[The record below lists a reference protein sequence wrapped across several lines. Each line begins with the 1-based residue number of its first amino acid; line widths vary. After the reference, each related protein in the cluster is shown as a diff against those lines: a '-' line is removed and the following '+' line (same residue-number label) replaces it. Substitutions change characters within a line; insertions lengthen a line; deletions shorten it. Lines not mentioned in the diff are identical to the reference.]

1 VGQPRGVAAGVEQPR
16 RRFDRPER
24 EDEQMGAP
32 RRATQQ
38 MQDQLHGRVV
48 GPVQV
53 VEHEHHRLLAT
64 EELQQA
70 PQGAVI
76 AKALGRAGLAA
87 RLRRGV
93 GGRGGQH
100 GPEIGPERRHP
111 SRVHRRDVVVER
123 IDHHAERN
131 VALVLGAARGEH
143 EHAMVAGRVANGTQ
157 ERALAD
163 TGLAEYPQG
172 DARALVRVRH
182 GLRGGGEL
190 LLAPDQLHAR
200 SLGASEAFL
209 GPTRGS
215 IPWFPG
221 LAGGPFRSNVYG
233 VPKKTEIDL
242 TTAPYVRE
250 APAPPAAPAP
260 APLRDVPRRLDPDCA
275 ADHLNRLYRL
285 AVGLSRSSVLAED
298 LVQETYA
305 RVLARPRLVS
315 GDEFS
320 YLARA
325 LRNVLINHLRSESR
339 RGEVPAPEQLDLPD
353 PRPTADPH
361 TAAQTREL
369 YRTIAGLPDDQ
380 RHVIAA
386 VDLAG
391 MTYADAAELLDVP
404 PGTVMSR
411 LYRARERV
419 ALDLEL

>member
-1 VGQPRGVAAGVEQPR
+1 
-16 RRFDRPER
+16 
-24 EDEQMGAP
+24 
-32 RRATQQ
+32 
-38 MQDQLHGRVV
+38 
-48 GPVQV
+48 
-53 VEHEHHRLLAT
+53 
-64 EELQQA
+64 
-70 PQGAVI
+70 
-76 AKALGRAGLAA
+76 
-87 RLRRGV
+87 
-93 GGRGGQH
+93 
-100 GPEIGPERRHP
+100 
-111 SRVHRRDVVVER
+111 
-123 IDHHAERN
+123 
-131 VALVLGAARGEH
+131 
-143 EHAMVAGRVANGTQ
+143 
-157 ERALAD
+157 
-163 TGLAEYPQG
+163 
-172 DARALVRVRH
+172 
-182 GLRGGGEL
+182 
-190 LLAPDQLHAR
+190 
-200 SLGASEAFL
+200 
-209 GPTRGS
+209 
-215 IPWFPG
+215 